1 MGMPQ
6 IQQQHFDAG
15 KSLLDTSAA
24 LTAFAAFAT
33 TWVPVAVATLA
44 GCWTLMNIIEKF
56 SGKPFH
62 QTRIARAVVA
72 LVRKILPGGSDKA

>member
-1 MGMPQ
+1 MGM
-6 IQQQHFDAG
+6 QQQHYDAG

-33 TWVPVAVATLA
+33 TWVPVAVAFLA

-62 QTRIARAVVA
+62 QTRIAQLVVA
-72 LVRKILPGGSDKA
+72 LVRKILPMGRDKS